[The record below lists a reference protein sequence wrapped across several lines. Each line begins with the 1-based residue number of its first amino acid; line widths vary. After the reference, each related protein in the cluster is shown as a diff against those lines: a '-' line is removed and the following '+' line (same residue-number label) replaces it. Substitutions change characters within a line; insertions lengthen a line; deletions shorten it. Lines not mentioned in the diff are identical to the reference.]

1 MSKGRLQGKIMW
13 LGVAFSVVSMG
24 VALSWAQD
32 AVVGEPAG
40 SVSRAAVSTAPV
52 VMAAASSG
60 PGIDSGDTAWVM
72 VSSALI
78 LVMVV
83 PGLALFYGGLVR
95 SKNVLSTIMQSLVI
109 LCLVSVLWVLFG
121 YSLVFGPDKGGII
134 GGLEWLGLVGVGV
147 DPHPVHGST
156 IPHQVFMVFQL
167 MFAAITPA
175 LITGAFAERMRFGS
189 VILFSLLWTIFIY
202 CPIAHWLWGGGWLG
216 RMGAMDFAGG
226 AVVHLSSGIGALA
239 CALILGKRKGYGTD
253 YMAPHNL
260 PMVALGAGMLW
271 FGWFGLS
278 AGSAL
283 RANGIAGGAFVATQT
298 AAATA
303 ALVWMVIEWLHRG
316 KPTVLGTASGAVAGL
331 VVITPAAGFV
341 GPLSA
346 LLLGILAGCLCYLA
360 IVWKG
365 KFGYDDSLD
374 VVGIHGVGG
383 AVGILAT
390 GVLASKAVNSA
401 GADGLFFGNPAQFGV
416 QALTVL
422 AVALF
427 SFVGTYVLLKL
438 VDGMTGLRISPED
451 EAIGLDLSQHNERA
465 YSQ

>member
-1 MSKGRLQGKIMW
+1 
-13 LGVAFSVVSMG
+13 MG
-24 VALSWAQD
+24 AALSWAQD

-40 SVSRAAVSTAPV
+40 SVSRAAVPTAPV
-52 VMAAASSG
+52 MMAAASSG
-60 PGIDSGDTAWVM
+60 PGIDTGDTAWVM

-78 LVMVV
+78 LAMVV

-109 LCLVSVLWVLFG
+109 LCLVSVIWVLFG
-121 YSLVFGPDKGGII
+121 YSLVFGSDKGGII
-134 GGLEWLGLVGVGV
+134 GGLEWLGLAGVGV

-175 LITGAFAERMRFGS
+175 LITGAFAERMRFGA
-189 VILFSLLWTIFIY
+189 VILFSLLWTIVIY

-226 AVVHLSSGIGALA
+226 AVVHLSSGISALA
-239 CALILGKRKGYGTD
+239 CALVLGKRKGYGTD

-303 ALVWMVIEWLHRG
+303 ALVWMVIEWRHRG
-316 KPTVLGTASGAVAGL
+316 KPTVLGAASGAVAGL
-331 VVITPAAGFV
+331 VVVTPAAGFV

-346 LLLGILAGCLCYLA
+346 LLLGILAGCFCYLA

-390 GVLASKAVNSA
+390 GLLASKAVNSA

-422 AVALF
+422 AVAMF